1 MKKQQKKA
9 PLHAPVAIPD
19 MQKPE
24 RGSLAQ
30 SILRLVESEFDTE
43 HAEANALKVINY
55 FKPQDRFERNRIWK
69 AIKYLEEQ
77 NRIAI
82 KERGDEY
89 YILLTQEGKV
99 KLAEVAIWDLSIAA
113 PKRWDKKWR
122 IVMFDFPK
130 EMTTT
135 RNSFRQKIEDI
146 GFKVYQRS
154 VYIYPFECTEE
165 VKSICEFFN
174 AEAFVRY
181 VVAIDIDNTEEYIK
195 LFELE

>member
-1 MKKQQKKA
+1 MKKRKVLPQS
-9 PLHAPVAIPD
+9 PVTGHIGTPG
-19 MQKPE
+19 

-30 SILRLVESEFDTE
+30 SILRLVEAEFDSA
-43 HAEANALKVINY
+43 HAEANALQVISH

-99 KLAEVAIWDLSIAA
+99 KLAEVAIWDLSVAT

-122 IVMFDFPK
+122 VVMFDFPK

-135 RNSFRQKIEDI
+135 RNSFRQKLEDI

-165 VKSICEFFN
+165 VKSICDFFN
-174 AEAFVRY
+174 ASEYVRY
-181 VVAIDIDNTEEYIK
+181 LVAIDIDNVEQYIA

>member
-1 MKKQQKKA
+1 MKRKKILPPT
-9 PLHAPVAIPD
+9 PLPNGTTPP
-19 MQKPE
+19 Q

-30 SILRLVESEFDTE
+30 SILRLVESEFDAA
-43 HAEANALKVINY
+43 HSEANALQVISH

-89 YILLTQEGKV
+89 YILLTEEGKV
-99 KLAEVAIWDLSIAA
+99 KLAEVAIWDLSVAA

-122 IVMFDFPK
+122 VVMFDFPK

-135 RNSFRQKIEDI
+135 RNSFRQKLEDI

-165 VKSICEFFN
+165 VKSICDFFN
-174 AEAFVRY
+174 AAEYVRY
-181 VVAIDIDNTEEYIK
+181 LVAVDIDNADHYIQ

>member
-1 MKKQQKKA
+1 MKKGKRSA
-9 PLHAPVAIPD
+9 PIHPAPASAG
-19 MQKPE
+19 KPE

-30 SILRLVESEFDTE
+30 SILQLVESEFDSSN
-43 HAEANALKVINY
+43 AEANALKVINY

-89 YILLTQEGKV
+89 YILLTEEGKV
-99 KLAEVAIWDLSIAA
+99 KLAEVAIWDLSVSA

-122 IVMFDFPK
+122 MVMFDFPK

-135 RNSFRQKIEDI
+135 RNSFRQKLEDI
-146 GFKVYQRS
+146 GFKPYQRS
-154 VYIYPFECTEE
+154 VYIYPFECTDE
-165 VKSICEFFN
+165 VQSICDFFS
-174 AEAFVRY
+174 AREYVRY
-181 VVAIDIDNTEEYIK
+181 LVAIDIDNADEYVSI
-195 LFELE
+195 FSLE

>member
-1 MKKQQKKA
+1 MTPA
-9 PLHAPVAIPD
+9 PIPG
-19 MQKPE
+19 QPGKPE

-30 SILRLVESEFDTE
+30 SILQLVESEFDSS
-43 HAEANALKVINY
+43 HAETNALQVISY

-82 KERGDEY
+82 KEKGDEY
-89 YILLTQEGKV
+89 YILLTEEGKV
-99 KLAEVAIWDLSIAA
+99 KLAEVAIWDLSVSA

-122 IVMFDFPK
+122 MVMFDFPK

-135 RNSFRQKIEDI
+135 RNSFRQKLEDI
-146 GFKVYQRS
+146 GFRPYQRS

-165 VKSICEFFN
+165 VSSICDFFD
-174 AEAFVRY
+174 ARQYVRY
-181 VVAIDIDNTEEYIK
+181 LVAIDIDNADEYITAFS
-195 LFELE
+195 LN

>member
-1 MKKQQKKA
+1 M
-9 PLHAPVAIPD
+9 PMPEG
-19 MQKPE
+19 QKPE

-30 SILRLVESEFDTE
+30 SILQLIEAEFEAE
-43 HAEANALKVINY
+43 HAEANALQVINY
-55 FKPQDRFERNRIWK
+55 FRPQDRFERNRIWK

-82 KERGDEY
+82 RERGDEY

-122 IVMFDFPK
+122 LVMFDFPK

-135 RNSFRQKIEDI
+135 RNSFRVKLEEL
-146 GFKVYQRS
+146 GFKPYQRS

-165 VKSICEFFN
+165 MQSICDFFQ
-174 AEAFVRY
+174 AHEYVRY
-181 VVAIDIDNTEEYIK
+181 IVAIDIDNADDYVK
-195 LFELE
+195 LFALE